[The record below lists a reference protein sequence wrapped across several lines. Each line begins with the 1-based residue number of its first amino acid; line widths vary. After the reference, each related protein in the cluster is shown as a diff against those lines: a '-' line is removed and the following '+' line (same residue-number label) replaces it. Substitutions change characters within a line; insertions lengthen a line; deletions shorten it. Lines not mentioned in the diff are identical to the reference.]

1 MGLGYFCIFI
11 TILGG
16 GALSVVLL
24 KKAWK
29 LWNTSRRKPLAV
41 VLFLLAMPC
50 AFAAIYL
57 IAMIWREGLY
67 HF

>member
-1 MGLGYFCIFI
+1 MGLGYFIIFI
-11 TILGG
+11 TIFGG
-16 GALSVVLL
+16 GALAVVLL
-24 KKAWK
+24 KAAWK
-29 LWNTSRRKPLAV
+29 MWNTPRRKPLAV

-57 IAMIWREGLY
+57 IAMIWREGFY

>member
-16 GALSVVLL
+16 GALAVVLL

-29 LWNTSRRKPLAV
+29 LWNTPRQKPLAV

-57 IAMIWREGLY
+57 IAMIWREGFY